1 MALLN
6 MFIGAAQKES
16 MELLVVFVQ
25 VGDASQSIWES
36 LTYSTEKGW
45 CTVSLSTIG
54 KGIIR
59 EWNQNN

>member
-6 MFIGAAQKES
+6 MFIGTAQRES
-16 MELLVVFVQ
+16 AELPLGFVQ

-36 LTYSTEKGW
+36 LTHSTEKRLGN
-45 CTVSLSTIG
+45 VSLSTIW